1 MKTDEGNYV
10 MCIFTG
16 KICYTERE
24 AGLVINGCKKHVHMG
39 NNHWA
44 KSAHGNSK
52 AIPRRKY
59 YCKDCGFYHVT
70 HLALYDFGSQN
81 YAWEED
87 FYKNYKPKQAR
98 A

>member
-1 MKTDEGNYV
+1 MKTNEGNYV

-24 AGLVINGCKKHVHMG
+24 AGIVINGCKRHVHMG
-39 NNHWA
+39 NGHWA
-44 KSAHGNSK
+44 KAAHGNSK
-52 AIPRRKY
+52 AIPHRKY

-70 HLALYDFGSQN
+70 HLALYDMGSKD

-87 FYKNYKPKQAR
+87 FYKSYKPKQAR